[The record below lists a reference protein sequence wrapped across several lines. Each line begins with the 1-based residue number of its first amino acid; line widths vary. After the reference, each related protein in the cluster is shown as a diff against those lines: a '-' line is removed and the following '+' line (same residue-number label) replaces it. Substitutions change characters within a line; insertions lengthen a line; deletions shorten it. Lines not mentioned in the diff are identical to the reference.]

1 MASLWKHPKSQFWT
15 ACFTDDNGRQLKR
28 STKLTDRNKATLMA
42 QKFEAAYRMK
52 LTEAQ
57 ARKVVSDIFE
67 QIHGEQLY
75 HATVRKFLAD
85 WMTNKKSETSPGT
98 HKRYQNAVDKLLDF
112 LGDRADRDIAYVHKR
127 DLAALRDKTAAE
139 LSVSTANTDLKIL
152 RVAFHQAVIDGLR
165 LDNPGAAVRTLEER
179 KSSDAPE
186 RRPFTEKELK
196 TLFAVAEGEWSGLI
210 LGGLYTGQRL
220 GDLASLTGRRIDLQE
235 ELLTFRSQKTG
246 RDMVIPIGGKRVYV
260 VEHHHQALEA
270 WAEIRQCLDFSPTLL
285 SLDRHNDT
293 RPAFWRYMAGQGLVT
308 DNHYCNPELALEL
321 LNTESAKYN
330 YQNPASIL
338 QAIENLRHDEHIDAA
353 VRLNIISRAFI
364 IAFDQIEVT
373 QRDIDGNFRERGDH
387 MYVLPRLGD
396 DDVLNRIDADNS
408 LETEWLYE
416 KLEMI
421 DEIAP
426 LDGDPDWKEPGF
438 ILDIDLDYFRTP
450 KAVAPDD
457 PMVFHAMISASQ
469 AITIALEPYCVR
481 GAQLGAPQT
490 ANQLL
495 AAVKAH
501 IAAAQAAVE

>member
-75 HATVRKFLAD
+75 HATVRKFLTD

-98 HKRYQNAVDKLLDF
+98 HKRYQNAVDKLLSF

-196 TLFAVAEGEWSGLI
+196 TLFAVAKDEWEGLI

-220 GDLASLTGRRIDLQE
+220 GDLASLTARRIDLAE

-246 RDMVIPIGGKRVYV
+246 RDMVIPIAGPFLAYLKKHQPRDPDAPIFPKAHEERKEADGESRRLSAQFHALLVKANLTDARPKDKNSGRGHSVKRTVS
-260 VEHHHQALEA
+260 E
-270 WAEIRQCLDFSPTLL
+270 L
-285 SLDRHNDT
+285 SFHSLRHNT
-293 RPAFWRYMAGQGLVT
+293 TSWLKKAGV
-308 DNHYCNPELALEL
+308 PE
-321 LNTESAKYN
+321 S
-330 YQNPASIL
+330 
-338 QAIENLRHDEHIDAA
+338 
-353 VRLNIISRAFI
+353 V
-364 IAFDQIEVT
+364 V
-373 QRDIDGNFRERGDH
+373 RDIIGHESELVSRNYTH
-387 MYVLPRLGD
+387 VD
-396 DDVLNRIDADNS
+396 DDTKRKAIRNLPVL
-408 LETEWLYE
+408 
-416 KLEMI
+416 
-421 DEIAP
+421 
-426 LDGDPDWKEPGF
+426 
-438 ILDIDLDYFRTP
+438 
-450 KAVAPDD
+450 
-457 PMVFHAMISASQ
+457 
-469 AITIALEPYCVR
+469 
-481 GAQLGAPQT
+481 
-490 ANQLL
+490 
-495 AAVKAH
+495 VK
-501 IAAAQAAVE
+501 

>member
-75 HATVRKFLAD
+75 HATVRKFLTD
-85 WMTNKKSETSPGT
+85 WMTNKKAETSPGT
-98 HKRYQNAVDKLLDF
+98 HKRYQNAVDKLLAF

-179 KSSDAPE
+179 KASDAPE

-196 TLFAVAEGEWSGLI
+196 TLFAVAEGEWEGLI

-220 GDLASLTGRRIDLQE
+220 GDLASLTGRRIDLAE

-246 RDMVIPIGGKRVYV
+246 RDMVIPIAGPFLAYLKKHQPRDPDAPVFPKAYEERKEADGESRRLSAQFHALLVKAKLTDARPKDKNSGRGHSVKRTVSELSFHSLRHNTTTWLKKAAVPESV
-260 VEHHHQALEA
+260 VRDIIGHESELVSRNYTHVDDETKRKA
-270 WAEIRQCLDFSPTLL
+270 IRKLPTL
-285 SLDRHNDT
+285 
-293 RPAFWRYMAGQGLVT
+293 V
-308 DNHYCNPELALEL
+308 
-321 LNTESAKYN
+321 
-330 YQNPASIL
+330 
-338 QAIENLRHDEHIDAA
+338 
-353 VRLNIISRAFI
+353 
-364 IAFDQIEVT
+364 
-373 QRDIDGNFRERGDH
+373 
-387 MYVLPRLGD
+387 
-396 DDVLNRIDADNS
+396 
-408 LETEWLYE
+408 
-416 KLEMI
+416 
-421 DEIAP
+421 
-426 LDGDPDWKEPGF
+426 
-438 ILDIDLDYFRTP
+438 
-450 KAVAPDD
+450 
-457 PMVFHAMISASQ
+457 
-469 AITIALEPYCVR
+469 
-481 GAQLGAPQT
+481 
-490 ANQLL
+490 
-495 AAVKAH
+495 
-501 IAAAQAAVE
+501 

>member
-15 ACFTDDNGRQLKR
+15 ACFTDDKGRQLKR

-75 HATVRKFLAD
+75 HATVRKFLTD

-98 HKRYQNAVDKLLDF
+98 HKRYQNAVDKLLSF

-196 TLFAVAEGEWSGLI
+196 TLFAVAEGEWEGLI

-220 GDLASLTGRRIDLQE
+220 GDLASLTGRRIDLAE

-246 RDMVIPIGGKRVYV
+246 RDMVIPIAGPFLAYLKKHQPRDPDAPVFPKAYEERKEADGESRRLSAQFHALLVKAKLTDARPKDKNSGRGHSVKRMVS
-260 VEHHHQALEA
+260 E
-270 WAEIRQCLDFSPTLL
+270 L
-285 SLDRHNDT
+285 SFHSLRHNT
-293 RPAFWRYMAGQGLVT
+293 TTWL
-308 DNHYCNPELALEL
+308 
-321 LNTESAKYN
+321 KK
-330 YQNPASIL
+330 
-338 QAIENLRHDEHIDAA
+338 AA
-353 VRLNIISRAFI
+353 VPES
-364 IAFDQIEVT
+364 VV
-373 QRDIDGNFRERGDH
+373 RDIIGHESELVSRNYTHVDDETKRKAIRK
-387 MYVLPRLGD
+387 LP
-396 DDVLNRIDADNS
+396 
-408 LETEWLYE
+408 
-416 KLEMI
+416 
-421 DEIAP
+421 
-426 LDGDPDWKEPGF
+426 
-438 ILDIDLDYFRTP
+438 
-450 KAVAPDD
+450 
-457 PMVFHAMISASQ
+457 
-469 AITIALEPYCVR
+469 ALV
-481 GAQLGAPQT
+481 
-490 ANQLL
+490 
-495 AAVKAH
+495 
-501 IAAAQAAVE
+501 

>member
-57 ARKVVSDIFE
+57 ARKVISDIFE

-75 HATVRKFLAD
+75 HATVRKFLTD
-85 WMTNKKSETSPGT
+85 WMTNKKNETSPGT

-196 TLFAVAEGEWSGLI
+196 TLFAVAEGEWEGLI

-220 GDLASLTGRRIDLQE
+220 GDLASLTGRRIDLAE

-246 RDMVIPIGGKRVYV
+246 RDMVIPIAGPFLAYLKKHQPRDPDAPIFPKAHEERKEADGESRRLSAQFHALLVKAKLVDARPKDKNSGRGHSVKRTVS
-260 VEHHHQALEA
+260 E
-270 WAEIRQCLDFSPTLL
+270 L
-285 SLDRHNDT
+285 SFHSLRHNT
-293 RPAFWRYMAGQGLVT
+293 TSWLKKAGV
-308 DNHYCNPELALEL
+308 PE
-321 LNTESAKYN
+321 S
-330 YQNPASIL
+330 
-338 QAIENLRHDEHIDAA
+338 
-353 VRLNIISRAFI
+353 V
-364 IAFDQIEVT
+364 V
-373 QRDIDGNFRERGDH
+373 RDIIGHESELVSRNYTH
-387 MYVLPRLGD
+387 VD
-396 DDVLNRIDADNS
+396 DDTKRKAIRNLPVL
-408 LETEWLYE
+408 
-416 KLEMI
+416 
-421 DEIAP
+421 
-426 LDGDPDWKEPGF
+426 
-438 ILDIDLDYFRTP
+438 
-450 KAVAPDD
+450 
-457 PMVFHAMISASQ
+457 
-469 AITIALEPYCVR
+469 
-481 GAQLGAPQT
+481 
-490 ANQLL
+490 
-495 AAVKAH
+495 VK
-501 IAAAQAAVE
+501 

>member
-75 HATVRKFLAD
+75 HATVRKFLTD

-165 LDNPGAAVRTLEER
+165 LDNPGASVRTLEER

-196 TLFAVAEGEWSGLI
+196 TLFAVAEGEWEGLL

-220 GDLASLTGRRIDLQE
+220 GDLASLTGRRIDLGE

-246 RDMVIPIGGKRVYV
+246 RDMVIPIAAPFLAYLKKNMPRDPDAPLFPKAHEERKEADGESRRLSAQFHALLAKAKLVDARPKDKNSGRGHSVKRTVS
-260 VEHHHQALEA
+260 E
-270 WAEIRQCLDFSPTLL
+270 L
-285 SLDRHNDT
+285 SFHSLRHNT
-293 RPAFWRYMAGQGLVT
+293 TSWLKKAGV
-308 DNHYCNPELALEL
+308 PE
-321 LNTESAKYN
+321 S
-330 YQNPASIL
+330 
-338 QAIENLRHDEHIDAA
+338 
-353 VRLNIISRAFI
+353 V
-364 IAFDQIEVT
+364 V
-373 QRDIDGNFRERGDH
+373 RDIIGHESELVSRNYTH
-387 MYVLPRLGD
+387 VD
-396 DDVLNRIDADNS
+396 DDTKRKAIRNLPVL
-408 LETEWLYE
+408 
-416 KLEMI
+416 
-421 DEIAP
+421 
-426 LDGDPDWKEPGF
+426 
-438 ILDIDLDYFRTP
+438 
-450 KAVAPDD
+450 
-457 PMVFHAMISASQ
+457 
-469 AITIALEPYCVR
+469 
-481 GAQLGAPQT
+481 
-490 ANQLL
+490 
-495 AAVKAH
+495 VK
-501 IAAAQAAVE
+501 

>member
-1 MASLWKHPKSQFWT
+1 MSSVWKHPKSQFWT

-75 HATVRKFLAD
+75 HATVRKFLTD

-98 HKRYQNAVDKLLDF
+98 HKRYQNAVDKLLVF

-127 DLAALRDKTAAE
+127 DLAALRDKTVAE

-196 TLFAVAEGEWSGLI
+196 TLFAVADGEWEGLI

-220 GDLASLTGRRIDLQE
+220 GDLASLTGRRIDLAE

-246 RDMVIPIGGKRVYV
+246 RDMVIPIAVPFLAYLKNHQPRDPDAPVFPKAYEERKEADGESRRLSAQFHALLVKAKLTDARPKDKNSGRGHSVKRTVSELSFHSLRHNTTTWLKKAAVPESV
-260 VEHHHQALEA
+260 VRDIIGHESELVSRNYTHVDDETKRKA
-270 WAEIRQCLDFSPTLL
+270 IRKLPTL
-285 SLDRHNDT
+285 
-293 RPAFWRYMAGQGLVT
+293 V
-308 DNHYCNPELALEL
+308 
-321 LNTESAKYN
+321 
-330 YQNPASIL
+330 
-338 QAIENLRHDEHIDAA
+338 
-353 VRLNIISRAFI
+353 
-364 IAFDQIEVT
+364 
-373 QRDIDGNFRERGDH
+373 
-387 MYVLPRLGD
+387 
-396 DDVLNRIDADNS
+396 
-408 LETEWLYE
+408 
-416 KLEMI
+416 
-421 DEIAP
+421 
-426 LDGDPDWKEPGF
+426 
-438 ILDIDLDYFRTP
+438 
-450 KAVAPDD
+450 
-457 PMVFHAMISASQ
+457 
-469 AITIALEPYCVR
+469 
-481 GAQLGAPQT
+481 
-490 ANQLL
+490 
-495 AAVKAH
+495 
-501 IAAAQAAVE
+501 